1 MELRPL
7 NLPDLQKVREWRNQV
22 LETLRTPYP
31 LTEDDQLRF
40 LRNYDSYKHRYWMV
54 HGPGVGATLDGMGG
68 ITNIQ
73 WENRIGE
80 ISLIIRPATVR
91 EGLGTKA
98 VHLLLSEAFGNM
110 GLKTVFGECYW
121 TNSGAIGFWKAM
133 RSKYAGQETILPNR
147 KLWKGK
153 FYDSL
158 YFSFDA
164 DCFVL

>member
-1 MELRPL
+1 MV
-7 NLPDLQKVREWRNQV
+7 KVWRNQV

-31 LTEDDQLRF
+31 LTEDDQLQF
-40 LRNYDSYKHRYWMV
+40 LHDLDRNKHRYWMV
-54 HGPGVGATLDGMGG
+54 YSDKLVGMGG

-73 WENRIGE
+73 WENRLGE
-80 ISLIIRPATVR
+80 ISLIIDPKEQGKQHGRRAVG
-91 EGLGTKA
+91 GLLG
-98 VHLLLSEAFGNM
+98 EAFGNM

-121 TNSGAIGFWKAM
+121 CDSGAVAFWKRM
-133 RSKYAGQETILPNR
+133 TTEHAGQETVLPNR
-147 KLWKGK
+147 KLWKGR